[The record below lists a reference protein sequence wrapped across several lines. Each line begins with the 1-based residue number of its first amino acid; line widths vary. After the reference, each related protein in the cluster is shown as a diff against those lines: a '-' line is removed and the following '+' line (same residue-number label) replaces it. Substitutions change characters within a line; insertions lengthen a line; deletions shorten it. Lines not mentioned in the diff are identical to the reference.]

1 MTSGRNR
8 VAKKLLFLVLFSV
21 CQIAGVAKAQINNL
35 QGTFRLQNEVL
46 WGKAVLPAGDYS
58 FTIDQEKDSMVFAV
72 ARSADGKRT
81 AFAEVSASGKPES
94 GGSYIFI
101 VNDGT
106 CRVRLL
112 NLPEQH
118 LALTFG
124 PMTKRDRE
132 DLHAAKIQTVPVTVA
147 EK

>member
-1 MTSGRNR
+1 MTSGRIR

-81 AFAEVSASGKPES
+81 AFAEVTASGKPES

-101 VNDGT
+101 ANDGT
-106 CRVRLL
+106 RRVRLL
-112 NLPEQH
+112 NLPETNLS
-118 LALTFG
+118 LAFG
-124 PMTKRDRE
+124 PMSKRDRE
-132 DLHAAKIQTVPVTVA
+132 ELNAAKTEVVPVVVA
-147 EK
+147 KK